1 MMKKHFKFHFCLLNQ
16 QNKFINFI
24 MIFGKILHYFREA
37 LEQVN
42 LKTNKIN
49 GNTSFYVEDLQ
60 C

>member
-1 MMKKHFKFHFCLLNQ
+1 MMKKHFKFYFCLLNQ
-16 QNKFINFI
+16 QNKFINSI
-24 MIFGKILHYFREA
+24 MIFGKILHYFQEA